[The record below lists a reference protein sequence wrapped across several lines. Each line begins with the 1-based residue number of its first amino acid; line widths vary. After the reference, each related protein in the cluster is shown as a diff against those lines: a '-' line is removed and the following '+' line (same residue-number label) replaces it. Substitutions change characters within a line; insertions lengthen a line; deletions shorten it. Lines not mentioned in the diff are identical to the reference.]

1 MTPGLTRYV
10 DVASRF
16 QARDTATTPAWL
28 QRVRQE
34 GLAHFAR
41 LGLPTTRDEAWKY
54 TNLAPIADGAFVPS
68 ATAGSTAELA
78 AVVAR
83 LALPGPRLVFVDGRL
98 SPELSSVAGLPRGL
112 TLKPLRDALVE
123 DGAFLEAELGQRAL
137 AAEHA
142 FTALNAALLE
152 DGAVLR
158 LAPGAL
164 SEVPVQLVFLT
175 RGDAPVLASPRILVV
190 AGEGSEA
197 TLVETYASATGGGSG
212 QGFTNAVTEVTLG
225 DNASLKHYRL
235 QAEGD
240 AAVHVGGLHVRQ
252 GRDSR
257 FVSHTFAF
265 GGVLARNEVHVTFA
279 GEGGDATLNGLYVGR
294 GTQHLDQRTALDH
307 AVPRCTSRELYK
319 GVLDDRAR
327 GTFHGLV
334 KVRQDAQ
341 RTDSRQQNRNLLL
354 SEHAQADTRPQ
365 LEILADDVKCAH
377 GAVVGRLD
385 AQALFYLRSRG
396 IPLAEAERLL
406 TYAFARELVDAVPE
420 GPVRAS
426 VEGLLA
432 PKLPGAPR
440 TEVTA

>member
-1 MTPGLTRYV
+1 MTSGLTRYV
-10 DVASRF
+10 DVATRF
-16 QARDTATTPAWL
+16 QAREAAVPAWL
-28 QRVRQE
+28 ARMRQE

-54 TNLAPIADGAFVPS
+54 TNVAPIADGAFAPVS
-68 ATAGSTAELA
+68 SVRDAAELA

-98 SPELSSVAGLPRGL
+98 APELSSVEGLARGVS
-112 TLKPLRDALVE
+112 LKPLRDAWAE
-123 DGAFLEAELGQRAL
+123 DGAWLAEELGQRAL

-158 LAPGAL
+158 LAPRAL
-164 SEVPVQLVFLT
+164 SETPVQLLFLS
-175 RGDAPVLASPRILVV
+175 RGDAPVLASPRVLVV

-197 TLVETYASATGGGSG
+197 TLVETYASVTGGSG
-212 QGFTNAVTEVTLG
+212 PTFTNAVTEVTLG

-235 QAEGD
+235 QSEGD
-240 AAVHVGGLHVRQ
+240 SALHVGGLHVRQ

-257 FVSHTFAF
+257 FASHSFAL
-265 GGVLARNEVHVTFA
+265 GGALARTEVQVA
-279 GEGGDATLNGLYVGR
+279 LMGEGADATLNGLYVGR

-307 AVPRCTSRELYK
+307 AVPNCTSRELYK

-334 KVRQDAQ
+334 RVRQDAQ
-341 RTDSRQQNRNLLL
+341 HTDARQQNRNLLL

-365 LEILADDVKCAH
+365 LEIFADDVKCAH
-377 GAVVGRLD
+377 GAAVGRLD

-396 IPLAEAERLL
+396 IPRAEAERLL
-406 TYAFARELVDAVPE
+406 TYAFARELVEAVPE

-432 PKLPGAPR
+432 PRLPGAAR
-440 TEVTA
+440 TEVAA

>member
-1 MTPGLTRYV
+1 MTRYL

-16 QARDTATTPAWL
+16 QKESASAPAFL
-28 QRVRQE
+28 RALRQE
-34 GLAHFAR
+34 GLAHFER
-41 LGLPTTRDEAWKY
+41 LGLPTTKDEAWKY
-54 TNLAPIADGAFVPS
+54 TNVSPIAEGGFTPVSALRDSAVLAP
-68 ATAGSTAELA
+68 
-78 AVVAR
+78 VVDR
-83 LALPGPRLVFVDGRL
+83 LALVGGPRLVFVDGRFA
-98 SPELSSVAGLPRGL
+98 PELSSVTGLPRGL
-112 TLKPLRDALVE
+112 TVKPLGVALTEDAAL
-123 DGAFLEAELGQRAL
+123 LEAHLGQRAR
-137 AAEHA
+137 ASEQA

-152 DGAVLR
+152 DGALVHLSK
-158 LAPGAL
+158 GAL

-175 RGDAPVLASPRILVV
+175 RGDAAVLASPRVLVL
-190 AGEGSEA
+190 AEEGSEG
-197 TLVETYASATGGGSG
+197 TLVETYASASGGPVAT
-212 QGFTNAVTEVTLG
+212 FTNAVTEVTLG

-235 QAEGD
+235 QSEGD
-240 AAVHVGGLHVRQ
+240 AALHVGGLHVKQ

-265 GGVLARNEVHVTFA
+265 GGVLARNEVHVSFA
-279 GEGGDATLNGLYVGR
+279 GKGGDATLNGLYVGR
-294 GTQHLDQRTALDH
+294 GTQHQDVRTALDH
-307 AVPRCTSRELYK
+307 AVADCTSRELYK

-341 RTDSRQQNRNLLL
+341 RTDARQQNRNLLL

-377 GAVVGRLD
+377 GAAVGRLD

-396 IPLAEAERLL
+396 IPQAEAERLL
-406 TYAFARELVDAVPE
+406 TYAFARELVEAVPE

-426 VEGLLA
+426 VESLLA
-432 PKLPGAPR
+432 QRLPGAAR